1 MKIILKKNIR
11 IFFVSLLFIFAYMIS
26 NPLRWPEAIIKTK
39 LLLDNPLG
47 TSMTEVSSY
56 IKKKGWAIRHVD
68 EKQGFFF
75 QKKPCDLNNGAK
87 LVRNMF
93 GYDDCIVGSKSIRAS
108 LGNYWAIF
116 ITNVTVF
123 WGFNEEE
130 KLIDV
135 WVWKTN
141 DAP

>member
-1 MKIILKKNIR
+1 MKIILKKNIW

-26 NPLRWPEAIIKTK
+26 NPLRWPETIIKTK
-39 LLLDNPLG
+39 LLLDTPLG
-47 TSMTEVSSY
+47 TSTTEVESY
-56 IKKKGWAIRHVD
+56 IKKKGWIIRHID
-68 EKQGFFF
+68 ENQGFLL
-75 QKKPCDLNNGAK
+75 QKNTCDLNNGSK

-93 GYDDCIVGSKSIRAS
+93 GYDDCIVGNKSIRAS

-116 ITNVTVF
+116 TTNVTVF

-130 KLIDV
+130 KLIDI
-135 WVWKTN
+135 WVWKTS